1 MKQTNTQTNKQW
13 NKQTKNKQASKE
25 TNIANCFSICKTEN
39 YGDDLGR
46 VDENLTGTHETGSL
60 SKRIT
65 RNPLYLFK
73 TGRKVC
79 ANLRK
84 VCIANSPPIFISPRK
99 TSPLK
104 TTGRKGH
111 KPLRKVCKKLFS
123 QLQNRK
129 PSRRLR
135 TSGRRLDGDP
145 RNSQNGSLETPYI
158 LSNPLYFNFA
168 RFRFSQLLSF

>member
-1 MKQTNTQTNKQW
+1 MKKQTNKQANKQANKQTNKQTMKQTNTQTNKQW

-25 TNIANCFSICKTEN
+25 TNIANCFSNCKTEN

-84 VCIANSPPIFISPRK
+84 VCIANSPP
-99 TSPLK
+99 
-104 TTGRKGH
+104 
-111 KPLRKVCKKLFS
+111 
-123 QLQNRK
+123 
-129 PSRRLR
+129 
-135 TSGRRLDGDP
+135 
-145 RNSQNGSLETPYI
+145 Y
-158 LSNPLYFNFA
+158 LYFTTKD
-168 RFRFSQLLSF
+168 QSFENNWTEGS